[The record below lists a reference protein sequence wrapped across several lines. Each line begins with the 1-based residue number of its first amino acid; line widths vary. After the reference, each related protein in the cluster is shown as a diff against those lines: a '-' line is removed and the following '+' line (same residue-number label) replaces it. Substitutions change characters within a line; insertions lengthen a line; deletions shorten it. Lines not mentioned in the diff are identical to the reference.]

1 MNGIAHLRG
10 ALAGAAA
17 TLAHTA
23 VMFALH
29 PRLPQAR
36 RQPLP
41 PLAITSEI
49 AQRTGLETAQRGTGL
64 RVATTASH
72 FAFGAAA
79 GSLYGPVE
87 ARLRGD
93 RTLIGVG
100 YGLAVWALSY
110 LGWIPALRIL
120 PPATQHPAQ
129 RNVMMI
135 LAHVAWGAAL
145 AATYGRLSRR

>member
-1 MNGIAHLRG
+1 MNRIVYLHG
-10 ALAGAAA
+10 ALAGAVA

-23 VMFALH
+23 VMFVLH
-29 PRLPQAR
+29 PRLPHAR

-49 AQRTGLETAQRGTGL
+49 AQRTGVETAQRGAGL
-64 RVATTASH
+64 KVATIASH
-72 FAFGAAA
+72 FGFGAAA

-120 PPATQHPAQ
+120 PPATQHSAQ

-145 AATYGRLSRR
+145 AATYGRLRRR